1 MNSGDIYTKL
11 FLKYIGSGDFFIET
25 GTHVGGSVNRAV
37 LAGYKQIM
45 SVEPF
50 DDNYNHCIKRFKEN
64 PEVKLFH
71 GYSEDLFA
79 DMMREVNKPATIFLD
94 AHRNSW
100 FNKGTFPLA
109 HEITAL
115 QEHSIKTHTIIV
127 DDYEHGVLQQGSVVD
142 IIKEINKINL
152 SYRFEAIRRRNGV
165 LVAYID
171 PASPWRDI

>member
-25 GTHVGGSVNRAV
+25 GTHIGESVKRAV

-50 DDNYNHCIKRFKEN
+50 DDDYNHCIKKFKEN

-94 AHRNSW
+94 AHKNDW
-100 FNKGTFPLA
+100 FGEGTLPLSKELSILKD
-109 HEITAL
+109 HP
-115 QEHSIKTHTIIV
+115 IKTHTIIV
-127 DDYEHGVLQQGSVVD
+127 DDYEHQAQGMNCVSNV
-142 IIKEINKINL
+142 IIEIDKINTN
-152 SYRFEAIRRRNGV
+152 YRFEAIRRQNGI

-171 PASPWRDI
+171 PQDEM